1 MAKYLKEFSATA
13 EYESY
18 INNSPTL
25 PNVSLTLDD
34 NIVYYNKK
42 PDYSK
47 EYLTFEA
54 LQNGTFTLTVP
65 ANVNSTLMTS
75 VSYSTDNGETWTDTV
90 IDNTAQTITT
100 PTINAGD
107 KVLWKGIGIR
117 MAYIDSN
124 NNYSKFTSTGNF
136 NVSGNIMSLL
146 YGDNF
151 AKQTSFA
158 SGSQFNFCDLFNNC
172 TKLISAGN
180 LILPATTLA
189 CYSSMF
195 SGCSSL
201 QTAPVLPAT
210 TLAERCYSNMFYNC
224 TSLTTA
230 PELPATTLANQC
242 YGQMFRNCRSLTT
255 APELP
260 ATTLANQCYN
270 GMFQNCTG
278 LKSVHSNYLPVT
290 TLAESCYSSMFSGC
304 TSLTEAPVLPA
315 TTLANTCY
323 SSMFTNCTSLT
334 TAPELPA
341 TTLSVRCYWG
351 MFQGCTNLNSIKMLA
366 TSISAFNCLKDWVQ
380 NVAATGTFTKAAS
393 MTTLP
398 TGASGI
404 PSGWTVVDA

>member
-1 MAKYLKEFSATA
+1 MKYINLFETQA
-13 EYESY
+13 EYDDTKKY
-18 INNSPTL
+18 Y
-25 PNVSLTLDD
+25 PNVSYIEATDEV
-34 NIVYYNKK
+34 VYQEND
-42 PDYSK
+42 PRYSS
-47 EYLTFEA
+47 YLTFEA
-54 LQNGTFTLTVP
+54 LQSGTFTLTVP
-65 ANVNSTLMTS
+65 AAVDSTYMTS
-75 VSYSTDNGETWTDTV
+75 VSYSTDDGTNWSTTT

-100 PTINAGD
+100 PTINAGS
-107 KVLWKGIGIR
+107 KVLWKGVGIR
-117 MAYIDSN
+117 MAYIDSG

-151 AKQTSFA
+151 ARQTSFA
-158 SGSQFNFCDLFNNC
+158 SGSQYTFCNLFSSC

-189 CYSSMF
+189 CYLWMF

-201 QTAPVLPAT
+201 QTSPVLPAT

-260 ATTLANQCYN
+260 ATTLVNGCYS
-270 GMFQNCTG
+270 GMFQNCTQ
-278 LKSVHSNYLPVT
+278 LTSVPSNYLPVT
-290 TLAESCYSSMFSGC
+290 TLVQSCYSSMFSGC
-304 TSLTEAPVLPA
+304 TRLTTAPELPA
-315 TTLANTCY
+315 TTLATECY
-323 SSMFTNCTSLT
+323 SGMFKGCTSLT

-341 TTLSVRCYWG
+341 TTLTSYCYWN
-351 MFQGCTNLNSIKMLA
+351 MFQGCTSLNSIKMLA
-366 TSISAFNCLKDWVQ
+366 TNISASNCLSNWVQ

-398 TGASGI
+398 TGDSGI
-404 PSGWTVVDA
+404 PSGWTVQNA